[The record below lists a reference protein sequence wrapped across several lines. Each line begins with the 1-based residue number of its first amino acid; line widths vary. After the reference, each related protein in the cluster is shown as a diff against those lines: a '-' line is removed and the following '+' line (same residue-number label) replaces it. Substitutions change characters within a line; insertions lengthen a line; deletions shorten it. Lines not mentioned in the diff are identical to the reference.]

1 MKKNYYII
9 TITSILIIG
18 ILIYSLV
25 FSKKNEKI
33 YRFNFSN
40 GYTPGRTYK
49 GQINLVTGN
58 ADITSIDG
66 CSLLPENCK
75 DDLEKHYK
83 GTIEPRYL
91 EQIKKILKSTDYKDN
106 EHLIMSAIN
115 VLRNDELCVDEN
127 DTKITCIEI
136 AEQFLFHNED

>member
-18 ILIYSLV
+18 ILIYSFV

-33 YRFNFSN
+33 YKFNFSN
-40 GYTPGRTYK
+40 GYTPGRTYT
-49 GQINLVTGN
+49 GQINLITGN

-75 DDLEKHYK
+75 DNLEKHYK
-83 GTIEPRYL
+83 GTIEKRYL
-91 EQIKKILKSTDYKDN
+91 EQIKKILESTDYKDN
-106 EHLIMSAIN
+106 EHLIIGAIN
-115 VLRNDELCVDEN
+115 ILRNDELCIDEN
-127 DTKITCIEI
+127 DTKITCKEI
-136 AEQFLFHNED
+136 AEQILFHNED